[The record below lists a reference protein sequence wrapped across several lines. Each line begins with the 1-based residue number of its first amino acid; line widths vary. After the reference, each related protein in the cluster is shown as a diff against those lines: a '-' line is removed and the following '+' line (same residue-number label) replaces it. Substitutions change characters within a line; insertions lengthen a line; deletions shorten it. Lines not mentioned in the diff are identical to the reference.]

1 MKILIIQENGR
12 HDKNR
17 HFRECFCMQRALQS
31 LGNVVDIWGLGH
43 ESYNTIPDF
52 EKYDAIINLENYDS
66 IGWVPN
72 LKSVKNPK
80 KILWSIDAHCRGL
93 KPFLDTY
100 NNGDYDL
107 ILQAT
112 EDFVNTKEKSV
123 WFPNCYDD
131 TLLKKLNV
139 KKSIDLGFCGSMLNR
154 AGLLEYLETKYNLQK
169 NIFVIGNDMV
179 EKVNSFWI
187 NFNINLANDI
197 NYRSFETIGCGT
209 VLITN
214 YNPQYEKLGF
224 IDEHNCL
231 MYKTMQELEGKL
243 KKYIRQYD
251 KLENIITNGTELAK
265 EHTFLKRAQEV
276 TKLIEEL

>member
-1 MKILIIQENGR
+1 MNILIIQENGR
-12 HDKNR
+12 HEKNR
-17 HFRECFCMQRALQS
+17 HFRECFCLQRALQN
-31 LGNVVDIWGLGH
+31 LDNVVEVWGLGH
-43 ESYNTIPDF
+43 ENFDTTPDF
-52 EKYDAIINLENYDS
+52 EKYDVIVNLENYDS

-100 NNGDYDL
+100 NEGNYDL

-112 EDFVNTKEKSV
+112 EDFINTKEKSV
-123 WFPNCYDD
+123 WFPNCYDNS
-131 TLLKKLNV
+131 LIKKLNV
-139 KKSIDLGFCGSMLNR
+139 KKSIDLGFCGSILNR
-154 AGLLEYLETKYNLQK
+154 AGLLEHLEKKYSLDK

-243 KKYIRQYD
+243 EKYIQKYD
-251 KLENIITNGTELAK
+251 KLENIIVNGTELAK
-265 EHTFLKRAQEV
+265 EHTFLKRAEEL